1 MNNRRAPRAL
11 AATSAALLAL
21 GAAACSDKPTD
32 ADPQRVEVV
41 AAFYPLQFLAEQ
53 IGGDTVTVS
62 NLVKPGAEPHDVE
75 LSPSQ
80 VGEVAGAEL
89 IVYLRGFQP
98 QVDEAVQQNAA
109 DRAFDVTTIEPLLDA
124 TADGHDH
131 DHGHDGDTGHE
142 DDHGHDGDT
151 GHEDDHGHDGDTGH
165 EGEGG
170 AETPADPDHAADAG
184 SKDPHLWLDPTRLA
198 TVGDQLADRLAQA
211 DPEHADD
218 YAARASDL
226 RGKLEQLDAEF
237 TAGLETCQR
246 REIVVSHTAFGY
258 LTTRYQ
264 LEQIGITGLSPEHE
278 PSPQRLAEVIEEAKA
293 HQATTIFFET
303 LVSPKVAET
312 IAAQVGAETAVLD
325 PLEGLAADNNG
336 DYFSVMRANLAA
348 LQTALDCA

>member
-21 GAAACSDKPTD
+21 GAAACSDKPAD
-32 ADPQRVEVV
+32 ADPERVEVV

-53 IGGDTVTVS
+53 IGGDAVAVS

-75 LSPSQ
+75 LSPGQ

-89 IVYLRGFQP
+89 IVYLKGFQP

-109 DRAFDVTTIEPLLDA
+109 DRAFDVTTVEPLLDA
-124 TADGHDH
+124 TAAGHDH
-131 DHGHDGDTGHE
+131 DHEGEGEGE
-142 DDHGHDGDT
+142 GEG
-151 GHEDDHGHDGDTGH
+151 GH

-211 DPEHADD
+211 DPEHADE
-218 YAARASDL
+218 YTARATEL
-226 RGKLEQLDAEF
+226 RGKLDQLDAEF
-237 TAGLETCQR
+237 AAGLKNCQR

-264 LEQIGITGLSPEHE
+264 LEQIGVTGLSPEHE
-278 PSPQRLAEVIEEAKA
+278 PSPQRLAEVIEEAKE

-336 DYFSVMRANLAA
+336 DYFSVMRANLAT
-348 LQTALDCA
+348 LQTGLDCA